1 LSLVHCSQKQ
11 KDMLELGMTLNPQAV
26 GQKIGPLIHTYT
38 WKDVVLYALG
48 VGAGTDELNFVYEKN
63 LQVLPSFAISAV
75 FDFFFQAGAKAQ
87 ANLQGILHA
96 EQELIFHQ
104 SLPREGTLVTQGEI
118 SNIHDLGRDTGA
130 LIEARGLTCN
140 EQGQELFSNIMTIF
154 ARLDGGFGGSRP
166 RKRKKEIPERQPD
179 CRVPD
184 QPSKDQALLY
194 RLSGDTFELHVDPE
208 FARRAGFEK
217 PIMHG
222 LCTFGYACR
231 ACVHNLIPGEPE
243 KVRKMSSR
251 FSRPLYPG
259 IPIQTQ
265 IWVIQPGKAA
275 WQVRNALTGEV
286 VIDMGLFEYT
296 A

>member
-1 LSLVHCSQKQ
+1 
-11 KDMLELGMTLNPQAV
+11 MALNPRAV

-38 WKDVVLYALG
+38 WKDVILYALG
-48 VGAGTDELNFVYEKN
+48 VGSGTDELNFVYEKN

-87 ANLQGILHA
+87 ANLQGVLHA
-96 EQELIFHQ
+96 EQELIFHHP
-104 SLPREGTLVTQGEI
+104 LPREGTLVTQGEI
-118 SNIHDLGRDTGA
+118 TNIYDLGQDTGA
-130 LIEARGLTCN
+130 LIEAHGLTCDG
-140 EQGQELFSNIMTIF
+140 QGQELFTNVMTIF

-166 RKRKKEIPERQPD
+166 GKRTKEIPERQPD
-179 CRVPD
+179 FIVQD

-208 FARRAGFEK
+208 FARKAGFEK

-231 ACVHNLIPGEPE
+231 ACVHNLIPEEPE
-243 KVRKMSSR
+243 KVCKISCR

-275 WQVRNALTGEV
+275 WQVRNALTDEV